1 MIVLIA
7 IWIAVAYGSAV
18 AALITIGIAIWIAD
32 AITARVRRR
41 RAERAWAA
49 GAAWTMH
56 VLDVQALFRD
66 RDGIT
71 LADFDAWAE
80 ELSSE
85 EAP

>member
-1 MIVLIA
+1 MIVLFWIVA
-7 IWIAVAYGSAV
+7 IYGSAV
-18 AALITIGIAIWIAD
+18 VGLVAIGAGIWIAD

-85 EAP
+85 EPAP